1 MSNGDWLSEEL
12 RQHAETIASSREGV
26 EAGPDPSEDI
36 PTILHN
42 LRVHQIELEMQNEE
56 LRRTQAEL
64 EETKAAYVDLYDFA
78 PVGYCTISESGL
90 VERANLTLGEQLG
103 VTRSSLTGQPFSRF
117 IASADQDVYYLHR
130 KLWMDDGSAQR
141 FELRLKRQDS
151 EPFWARLEMSK
162 ARETAGRPEW
172 QVVISDITAD
182 KQRDAAVASSRATVE
197 TIFRHTP
204 VMLCLVDND
213 RNIVRANPAFA
224 QYSRASEAELVGTP
238 VGEALHCVHSLTD
251 PNDCDSEAAYT
262 SGRVE
267 ASTGKARRTSFTPQ
281 EIECEVRAP
290 GNSATRKVTFWKSE
304 SVISSE
310 GEGQTLICLYDVTER
325 KEAEAEEKRLR
336 SQLMQAQKMESI
348 GRLAGGIAHDFNNML
363 TVINGYS
370 EIAIRQMGP
379 ANPQYRNVNEILN
392 AGKRSALLVK
402 QLLAFSRR
410 QVLHP
415 ERFSVN
421 DAVRGMEGMLRRL
434 IHEHIAIEMN
444 LAEGLPQV
452 LADRNQIE
460 QVVMNLAVNAQDA
473 MPGGG
478 TLTIATRV
486 CDLEG
491 SPVICDEPVVPGPY
505 VELTVRDTGTGID
518 AETLGHIFEPFFT
531 TKGLGRG
538 TGLGLS
544 TVQGIAIQSGGHVA
558 VETEMGKGSSF
569 RLYLP
574 VSTAPVETVTAPKA
588 TIALGRGERILLV
601 EDQPAVRQMVGIIL
615 RAYGYRVLEAAG
627 PDEALQLFA
636 ENPVELLV
644 TDVGMPKMNGAE
656 LAKRLQAARP
666 GLRILFLSGYST
678 EARVHDWKAVPG
690 CGFLQKPFSQDTLA
704 ATVRQLL
711 DALPL
716 H

>member
-1 MSNGDWLSEEL
+1 MANGEWLSQEL
-12 RQHAETIASSREGV
+12 RQHAETKASSQEGV
-26 EAGPDPSEDI
+26 EAGPDPPEDI

-56 LRRTQAEL
+56 LRRTQEEL

-90 VERANLTLGEQLG
+90 VERANLTLAEQLG
-103 VTRSSLTGQPFSRF
+103 VPRSSLTGQLFSRF

-130 KLWMDDGSAQR
+130 KRSLEEGSSQR
-141 FELRLKRQDS
+141 FELRLKRQDG

-162 ARETAGRPEW
+162 ARETAGRQAL

-204 VMLCLVDND
+204 VMLCLVDDD
-213 RNIVRANPAFA
+213 RKIVRANPALA
-224 QYSRASEAELVGTP
+224 RYSGASEAALVGMP
-238 VGEALHCVHSLTD
+238 VSEALHCVRSLTG
-251 PNDCDSEAAYT
+251 PSGCDSEAAYT
-262 SGRVE
+262 SSCLA
-267 ASTGKARRTSFTPQ
+267 ASTGRARGASFTPQ
-281 EIECEVRAP
+281 EIECEIRAP
-290 GNSATRKVTFWKSE
+290 GSSAARKATFWESA
-304 SVISSE
+304 SVIPSE
-310 GEGQTLICLYDVTER
+310 GEGQTLICLFDVTER

-348 GRLAGGIAHDFNNML
+348 GRLTGGIAHDFNNML

-379 ANPQYRNVNEILN
+379 ANPQYRNVNEILH
-392 AGKRSALLVK
+392 AGQRSALLVK
-402 QLLAFSRR
+402 QLLAFSRK
-410 QVLHP
+410 QVLNP
-415 ERFSVN
+415 ERFNVN

-434 IHEHIAIEMN
+434 IDEHIAIEMN
-444 LAEGLPQV
+444 LTEGLPQV
-452 LADRNQIE
+452 LADKNQIE

-478 TLTIATRV
+478 TLTISTRV

-491 SPVICDEPVVPGPY
+491 SPVTCDEPVMPGPY

-518 AETLGHIFEPFFT
+518 AETMGQMFEPFFT

-544 TVQGIAIQSGGHVA
+544 TVHGIAIQSGGHVA

-569 RLYLP
+569 RVYLP
-574 VSTAPVETVTAPKA
+574 VEPAPVQTVTTPEA

-601 EDQPAVRQMVGIIL
+601 EDQPAVRQMVGITL
-615 RAYGYRVLEAAG
+615 RAYGYQVLEAAG
-627 PDEALQLFA
+627 PDEAVQLFA
-636 ENPVELLV
+636 ENPVDLLV
-644 TDVGMPKMNGAE
+644 TDVGMPKLNGAE
-656 LAKRLQAARP
+656 LARRLRTARP
-666 GLRILFLSGYST
+666 GLRILFLSGYSAGT
-678 EARVHDWKAVPG
+678 GVHDWKAVPG
-690 CGFLQKPFSQDTLA
+690 CGFLQKPFSHDTLA
-704 ATVRQLL
+704 VIVRQLL
-711 DALPL
+711 DAKPVN
-716 H
+716 